1 MSVVPAYTSRRCYQ
15 IMTSLCLVLA
25 ALAFGGSEA
34 QCPTY
39 FPYGVG
45 TVWQVQSG
53 SELDYSLSQGKLLF
67 INYYYFGGNKTF
79 FYFKNVI
86 KW

>member
-1 MSVVPAYTSRRCYQ
+1 MSVVPAYTSHRCYQ

-53 SELDYSLSQGKLLF
+53 SELDYSLSQGKLFAFAL
-67 INYYYFGGNKTF
+67 TF
-79 FYFKNVI
+79 ST
-86 KW
+86 

>member
-1 MSVVPAYTSRRCYQ
+1 
-15 IMTSLCLVLA
+15 MTSLCLVLA
-25 ALAFGGSEA
+25 AFAFGGGEA

-67 INYYYFGGNKTF
+67 IIILV
-79 FYFKNVI
+79 VI
-86 KW
+86 KLSFILKMS

>member
-1 MSVVPAYTSRRCYQ
+1 MPMPTCLAHHCCR
-15 IMTSLCLVLA
+15 IMTGWIVGLCILAVLT
-25 ALAFGGSEA
+25 FGGCEA

-67 INYYYFGGNKTF
+67 IIILV
-79 FYFKNVI
+79 VI
-86 KW
+86 KLSFILKMS

>member
-1 MSVVPAYTSRRCYQ
+1 MPMPTCLAHRCCR
-15 IMTSLCLVLA
+15 IMTGWIGLCILAVLT
-25 ALAFGGSEA
+25 FGGCEA

-53 SELDYSLSQGKLLF
+53 SELDYSLSQGKLFSLNV
-67 INYYYFGGNKTF
+67 NYATGKT
-79 FYFKNVI
+79 NARRDANSD
-86 KW
+86 